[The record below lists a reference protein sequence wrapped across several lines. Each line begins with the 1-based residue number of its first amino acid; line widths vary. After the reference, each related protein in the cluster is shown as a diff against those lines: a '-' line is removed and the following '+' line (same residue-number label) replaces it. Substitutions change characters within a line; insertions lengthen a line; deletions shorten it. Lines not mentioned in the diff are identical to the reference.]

1 MRLQPASAQQERPK
15 LNSFQIICFT
25 PIPTL
30 EPATC
35 WLAIAQQAGRTAL
48 TSDKLILFDCDG
60 VLVDSEPLAAVAY
73 EHIFAKH
80 GIVIGR
86 EIFARCVGMKQADIL
101 AQIETLTG
109 YRLPRDNEPDIW
121 QETKRL
127 FGKSLQPTKGLT
139 DFLNRLE
146 TPRCV
151 ASSSSL
157 ERINFSLHTT
167 GLDRFFS
174 ENTIF
179 SSSMVRQGKPAPDLF
194 LYAAA
199 QCGFLPEQCIVIEDS
214 HFGVQGALRAGMK
227 AIGFTGGSHSDK
239 DHAQRLLANGASAA
253 CTSWED
259 VAEILFALGYV

>member
-1 MRLQPASAQQERPK
+1 MA
-15 LNSFQIICFT
+15 
-25 PIPTL
+25 
-30 EPATC
+30 
-35 WLAIAQQAGRTAL
+35 
-48 TSDKLILFDCDG
+48 SDKFILFDCDG
-60 VLVDSEPLAAVAY
+60 VLVDSEPLAALAY
-73 EHIFAKH
+73 EHVFARH
-80 GIVIGR
+80 GIVIGG

-109 YRLPRDNEPDIW
+109 YRLPSDNEPEIW

-127 FGKSLQPTKGLT
+127 FGQSLQATSGLA

-146 TPRCV
+146 TSRCV

-167 GLDRFFS
+167 GLARFFS

-179 SSSMVRQGKPAPDLF
+179 SSSMVRLGKPAPDLF

-214 HFGVQGALRAGMK
+214 HFGVQGAVRAGMK
-227 AIGFTGGSHSDK
+227 AIGFTGGGHSDK
-239 DHAQRLLANGASAA
+239 DHAQLLLANGAHAT
-253 CTSWED
+253 CTSWKD

>member
-1 MRLQPASAQQERPK
+1 MA
-15 LNSFQIICFT
+15 
-25 PIPTL
+25 
-30 EPATC
+30 
-35 WLAIAQQAGRTAL
+35 
-48 TSDKLILFDCDG
+48 SDKFILFDCDG
-60 VLVDSEPLAAVAY
+60 VLVDSEPLAALAY
-73 EHIFAKH
+73 EHVFARH
-80 GIVIGR
+80 GIVIGG

-109 YRLPRDNEPDIW
+109 YRLPSDNEPEIW

-127 FGKSLQPTKGLT
+127 FGQSLQATSGLA

-146 TPRCV
+146 TSRCV
-151 ASSSSL
+151 ASSSL

-167 GLDRFFS
+167 GLARFFS

-179 SSSMVRQGKPAPDLF
+179 SSSMVRLGKPAPDLF

-214 HFGVQGALRAGMK
+214 HFGVQGAVRAGMK
-227 AIGFTGGSHSDK
+227 AIGFTGGGHSDK
-239 DHAQRLLANGASAA
+239 DHAQRLLANGAHAT
-253 CTSWED
+253 CTSWKD

>member
-1 MRLQPASAQQERPK
+1 MA
-15 LNSFQIICFT
+15 
-25 PIPTL
+25 
-30 EPATC
+30 
-35 WLAIAQQAGRTAL
+35 
-48 TSDKLILFDCDG
+48 SDKFILFDCDG
-60 VLVDSEPLAAVAY
+60 VLVDSEPLAALAY
-73 EHIFAKH
+73 EHVFARH
-80 GIVIGR
+80 GIVIGG

-109 YRLPRDNEPDIW
+109 YRLPSDNEPEIW

-127 FGKSLQPTKGLT
+127 FGQSLQASSGLA

-146 TPRCV
+146 TSRCV

-167 GLDRFFS
+167 GLARFFS

-179 SSSMVRQGKPAPDLF
+179 SSSMVRLGKPAPDLF

-214 HFGVQGALRAGMK
+214 HFGVQGAVRAGMK
-227 AIGFTGGSHSDK
+227 AIGFTGGGHSDK
-239 DHAQRLLANGASAA
+239 DHAQRLLANGAHAT
-253 CTSWED
+253 CTSWKD